1 MIIKDKEYET
11 TDPILNQVFKKWTFE
26 LSDFQKHAIDGI
38 YNEKH
43 VLITAHTASGKTLP
57 AEFAIEHFI
66 KNGKKVIYTA
76 PIKALSNQKFR
87 DFQNKFPDIDFGI
100 LTGDIKFNPEAQVL
114 IMTTEILRNT
124 LFQKQMIENDII
136 KEDQI
141 ELHFEM
147 DIRKELGCVIFDE
160 VHYIND
166 ANRGKVWEETIIML
180 PKTVL
185 MVMLSATIDKPDK
198 FASWVEKQ
206 SEREVILCPTDK
218 RVVPLTHN
226 AFFTCPKSIYETLPL
241 NIKNIIDDDGFY
253 EQTVLLKAQNKQ
265 FNDAKYHRLL
275 KVMKHFKLNNIRVN
289 DTFVLNQIV
298 RYLKEKK
305 LIPAICFVFSR
316 KQVEIMASKISTNLF
331 DKDSKKPSIVEA
343 ECKKIIM
350 KLPNYKE
357 YLTLP
362 MFNTIIRLLQKGIA
376 IHHAGIPQ
384 VFREMIELLFD
395 KGYVKLL
402 FATETFAIGINMP
415 TKTVI
420 FTSLKKYDGNGFR
433 YLYSHEYTQAAGRAG
448 RRGLDTVGYIY
459 HLTNLFERK
468 DESPNSTEYIKILNG
483 KPQTLVSK
491 FQIHFNILLNL
502 ISTSK
507 KCTVDNMLNFVNK
520 SMMNDTILK
529 EKQELKIRINS
540 ITKTIEKRNE
550 ALKIKTPIDIMKKY
564 IEYQENTNMY
574 HRKKKKQMDKQITQW
589 KNNFET
595 FTEDIHKYKEI
606 YNMENDLKRIEKNY
620 VHANN
625 FISSEVNNMLDILTR
640 NDFILKNDDSWSLS
654 IKGMIAANLQE
665 IHPLAFSELLLEG
678 IFKNHNT
685 IDIITIISCFT
696 NVSVPKQYCVIN
708 MDYINC
714 DSNIK
719 STLKKMKNKMNKFY
733 DIELQNRINN
743 IDNYDIHW
751 NMCEL
756 IHKWCH
762 SENEEQCKQI
772 YGEAGYYGISIG
784 EFVKAI
790 LKINAIGLELEK
802 ACLLKEDLE
811 LLEKCKSIPKFTL
824 KSIATNQSLYL

>member
-1 MIIKDKEYET
+1 
-11 TDPILNQVFKKWTFE
+11 
-26 LSDFQKHAIDGI
+26 
-38 YNEKH
+38 
-43 VLITAHTASGKTLP
+43 
-57 AEFAIEHFI
+57 
-66 KNGKKVIYTA
+66 
-76 PIKALSNQKFR
+76 
-87 DFQNKFPDIDFGI
+87 
-100 LTGDIKFNPEAQVL
+100 
-114 IMTTEILRNT
+114 
-124 LFQKQMIENDII
+124 
-136 KEDQI
+136 
-141 ELHFEM
+141 
-147 DIRKELGCVIFDE
+147 
-160 VHYIND
+160 
-166 ANRGKVWEETIIML
+166 
-180 PKTVL
+180 
-185 MVMLSATIDKPDK
+185 
-198 FASWVEKQ
+198 
-206 SEREVILCPTDK
+206 
-218 RVVPLTHN
+218 
-226 AFFTCPKSIYETLPL
+226 
-241 NIKNIIDDDGFY
+241 
-253 EQTVLLKAQNKQ
+253 
-265 FNDAKYHRLL
+265 
-275 KVMKHFKLNNIRVN
+275 MKHFLTLALFFSFSLVGYCAAIPQSGVNFVDANNLRQGHWTI
-289 DTFVLNQIV
+289 T
-298 RYLKEKK
+298 
-305 LIPAICFVFSR
+305 
-316 KQVEIMASKISTNLF
+316 IMQK
-331 DKDSKKPSIVEA
+331 
-343 ECKKIIM
+343 

-357 YLTLP
+357 YLSLP
-362 MFNTIIRLLQKGIA
+362 MFNIIIRLLQKGIA

-468 DESPNSTEYIKILNG
+468 DESPNTTEYIKILNG

-507 KCTVDNMLNFVNK
+507 KCPTDNMINFVSK

-529 EKQELKIRINS
+529 EKNELTIQIKS
-540 ITKTIEKRNE
+540 IKQTIDKRNNI
-550 ALKIKTPIDIMKKY
+550 LNLTTPVDIMKNY
-564 IEYQENTNMY
+564 IEYQENANMY
-574 HRKKKKQMDKQITQW
+574 HRKKKKQMHKQITQW
-589 KNNFET
+589 KNIHQN
-595 FTEDIHKYKEI
+595 FTEDINNYKEI
-606 YNMENDLKRIEKNY
+606 YNMEKDLKRSEKNY
-620 VHANN
+620 ESTNN
-625 FISSEVNNMLDILTR
+625 FISSEINNMLNILSK
-640 NDFILKNDDSWSLS
+640 NDFILKNDDCWSLG

-665 IHPLAFSELLLEG
+665 MHPLAFTELLLEG
-678 IFKNHNT
+678 IFNNHDT

-708 MDYINC
+708 IDYINC
-714 DSNIK
+714 DDNIK

-762 SENEEQCKQI
+762 SENEEQCKKI
-772 YGEAGYYGISIG
+772 YGEAEYYGISIG

-802 ACLLKEDLE
+802 VCLIKEDLE
-811 LLEKCKSIPKFTL
+811 LLEKCKKIPLLTL